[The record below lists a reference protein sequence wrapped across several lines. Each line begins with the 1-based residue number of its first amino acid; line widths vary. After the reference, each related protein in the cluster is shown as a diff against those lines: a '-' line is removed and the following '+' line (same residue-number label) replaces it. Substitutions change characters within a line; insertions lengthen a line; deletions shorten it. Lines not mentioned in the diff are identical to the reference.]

1 MSTRPEITSPTEFLG
16 TTVEELES
24 RLATNALYD
33 EDNKRLLEE
42 LLTEN
47 EELRK
52 GNMTLEM
59 ENRRLQHAL
68 ELDARRYRESVGAGD
83 SDSRWDMYDWIANI
97 DLLSDVSKEGWRIEF
112 SEAFLR
118 GLDDATQEHLLS
130 GAAAG
135 ARPTARASRRR
146 WGGRAPSSPCSG
158 CTTRGRR
165 SSSTT

>member
-118 GLDDATQEHLLS
+118 GLD
-130 GAAAG
+130 AAAG
-135 ARPTARASRRR
+135 RV
-146 WGGRAPSSPCSG
+146 
-158 CTTRGRR
+158 RGRQLAQEEGLQLPIAEY
-165 SSSTT
+165 

>member
-1 MSTRPEITSPTEFLG
+1 MEQRSSSLSSPTPAEELLMSTRPEITSPTEFLG

-59 ENRRLQHAL
+59 ENRRL
-68 ELDARRYRESVGAGD
+68 
-83 SDSRWDMYDWIANI
+83 
-97 DLLSDVSKEGWRIEF
+97 
-112 SEAFLR
+112 
-118 GLDDATQEHLLS
+118 
-130 GAAAG
+130 
-135 ARPTARASRRR
+135 
-146 WGGRAPSSPCSG
+146 
-158 CTTRGRR
+158 
-165 SSSTT
+165 

>member
-118 GLDDATQEHLLS
+118 GLDDATQELLKIELKNLDTILGVPVVETAS
-130 GAAAG
+130 SSAAA
-135 ARPTARASRRR
+135 
-146 WGGRAPSSPCSG
+146 
-158 CTTRGRR
+158 RR
-165 SSSTT
+165 S

>member
-1 MSTRPEITSPTEFLG
+1 MPSSRSNSGATYSDFE
-16 TTVEELES
+16 V
-24 RLATNALYD
+24 RLAEHLQFD
-33 EDNKRLLEE
+33 EGKQHMLENLLA
-42 LLTEN
+42 EN

-52 GNMTLEM
+52 QNMGLEM

-83 SDSRWDMYDWIANI
+83 SDGRWDMYDWIANI

-130 GAAAG
+130 GRPWLCVLQKRGG
-135 ARPTARASRRR
+135 ARR
-146 WGGRAPSSPCSG
+146 WNGG
-158 CTTRGRR
+158 
-165 SSSTT
+165 